1 MMNRV
6 SQHPSPD
13 FGADLRGHRAI
24 RADAEPGLAAPSAPD
39 LEPRPFD
46 LGVLMARLHN
56 RLGPRA
62 RAKGLTLW
70 IDGQAHLLGPLLVD
84 AGRLEQVLAS
94 LLDNAIHFTDQG
106 EIRLQL
112 QTLMIAPTRVRLR
125 FEVSDMGSGMSPEVL
140 TGLLDPAPT
149 ADPPWHPRYDGTGLA
164 LSRHLVAL
172 IGGTLGAIS
181 QPGQGTTSGFE
192 LTLSRALAAEPEPR
206 NAAQSLPLP
215 GPHLPGLRVLVVD
228 DSNITREVIAQA
240 LEVEGAQCALATD
253 GQEAINRL
261 RTRPNAF
268 DVLLMDLQM
277 PVMDGLTA
285 TRLVRS
291 ELGLT
296 YLPIIALTAGFLP
309 RQLEEARRAGITEI
323 LAKPV
328 KRERMV
334 EVLRQWVP
342 EPTLPPGAWPDHLS
356 MGPPGASAPGRPIPA
371 LAQQPGS
378 PLIAGIDRERAQEI
392 FCGNRALFL
401 KFIEDFAANA
411 SGLVTGI
418 RRDLARGRRDDAAR
432 RLHKLRGNAGGI
444 GAMGVMLTASRL
456 EEAIAQGNAN
466 LEPGLKLLESQ
477 FTDLIPAIADSG
489 C

>member
-1 MMNRV
+1 M
-6 SQHPSPD
+6 
-13 FGADLRGHRAI
+13 
-24 RADAEPGLAAPSAPD
+24 
-39 LEPRPFD
+39 
-46 LGVLMARLHN
+46 
-56 RLGPRA
+56 
-62 RAKGLTLW
+62 
-70 IDGQAHLLGPLLVD
+70 
-84 AGRLEQVLAS
+84 
-94 LLDNAIHFTDQG
+94 
-106 EIRLQL
+106 
-112 QTLMIAPTRVRLR
+112 
-125 FEVSDMGSGMSPEVL
+125 
-140 TGLLDPAPT
+140 
-149 ADPPWHPRYDGTGLA
+149 
-164 LSRHLVAL
+164 
-172 IGGTLGAIS
+172 
-181 QPGQGTTSGFE
+181 
-192 LTLSRALAAEPEPR
+192 
-206 NAAQSLPLP
+206 
-215 GPHLPGLRVLVVD
+215 
-228 DSNITREVIAQA
+228 IAQA